1 MALRAAVD
9 AGAGGSIVTSVT
21 GTANQITASPTTGA
35 VVLSLP
41 VNVQITTSLAIGGA
55 TIGTDALGVTGTAT
69 ISGAVVAPV
78 LTLNGTGAASNSPF
92 LMSGAIYASG
102 TGTTNFPALFI
113 QPTGTTAAT
122 SWSTS
127 GTGLGMNLA
136 TGFGG
141 NLIDLKIAGGSTS
154 LFRVSSVGGV
164 SANNNITSASSIVAG
179 TSSGLAITSKG
190 SLQAAT
196 DGVWQILNNAGTDF
210 GRLQFGGTTSSFPAL
225 KRSSTALQARL
236 GDDSA
241 FTFMQGKLQTDTNY
255 TAGVQVITGYMV
267 IYDAAGTAY
276 KVSCNV

>member
-1 MALRAAVD
+1 MVLRAAVD

-41 VNVQITTSLAIGGA
+41 ANVQIATSLALGGA
-55 TIGTDALGVTGTAT
+55 TIGTDALAVTGTAT

-78 LTLNGTGAASNSPF
+78 LTLNGTGAASNSPL

-122 SWSTS
+122 NWSTS

-136 TGFGG
+136 IGFGG

-255 TAGVQVITGYMV
+255 TAGVQVITGYIV